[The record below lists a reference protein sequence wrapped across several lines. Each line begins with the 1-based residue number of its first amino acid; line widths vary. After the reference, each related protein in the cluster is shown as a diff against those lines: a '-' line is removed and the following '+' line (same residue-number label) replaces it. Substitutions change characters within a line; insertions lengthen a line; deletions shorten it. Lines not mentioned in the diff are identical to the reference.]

1 MSKGIINL
9 WLMARCRKYLRGS
22 VKIVIAQLALG
33 HATDLNF
40 ELMLLLIF
48 KKTFFF

>member
-1 MSKGIINL
+1 
-9 WLMARCRKYLRGS
+9 MARCHNYLRGS
-22 VKIVIAQLALG
+22 VKIVVAQLAVG

-48 KKTFFF
+48 KKPFF